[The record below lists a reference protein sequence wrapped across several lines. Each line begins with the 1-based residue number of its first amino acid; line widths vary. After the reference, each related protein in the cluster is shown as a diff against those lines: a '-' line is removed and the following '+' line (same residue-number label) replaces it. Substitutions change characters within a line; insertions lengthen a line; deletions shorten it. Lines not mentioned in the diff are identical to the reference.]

1 MNIFDFAIEKE
12 KLSENYYRT
21 LAQKTGHKGLR
32 NIMLMLADEEA
43 KHIQVVTQLK
53 ENIEPELAQSALLVN
68 VKAVFQKM
76 RDAADKFDLNVSEIE
91 MYQKAREIEQQA
103 KSFYQEKA
111 DEVEDMAQ
119 KKIFNLLAAE
129 EQKHYFLLDN
139 IVEFVS
145 RPQQWLEDAEFFHLE
160 EY

>member
-1 MNIFDFAIEKE
+1 M
-12 KLSENYYRT
+12 
-21 LAQKTGHKGLR
+21 
-32 NIMLMLADEEA
+32 
-43 KHIQVVTQLK
+43 
-53 ENIEPELAQSALLVN
+53 
-68 VKAVFQKM
+68 
-76 RDAADKFDLNVSEIE
+76 NVSEVE
-91 MYQKAREIEQQA
+91 MYQKAREIEKQA

-111 DEVEDMAQ
+111 DEVEDIAQ